1 MHALR
6 RLAKHLAKSA
16 LKPLSD
22 RWVYT
27 MRGGLAKGMRLKG
40 GFLFL
45 PKPTP
50 KEAPLL
56 EAIAPHLRGKVVYDI
71 GANIGITTL
80 FFAKHVGEE
89 GLVVAFEPVP
99 PTAQRLQENVHI
111 NRLQNV
117 RIYPVALGD
126 EAGQAEICYAE
137 DASGIATLRKDMAQG
152 YQREYR
158 MQTFTVEV
166 VPLDSLV
173 EREHLPAPDFIKLD
187 VEGFEYQVLQGA
199 HRLIERARP
208 ALFMELHGASHE
220 ERAETW
226 RKIYDL
232 LTKLGY
238 HITTAEGTPIT
249 LTTLFKHGNLWY
261 CEIGDSVSKLGG
273 G

>member
-1 MHALR
+1 MRETTMHALK

-99 PTAQRLQENVHI
+99 PTAQRLQENVRI

-117 RIYPVALGD
+117 RIYAVALGNV
-126 EAGQAEICYAE
+126 AGQAEICYAE

-152 YQREYR
+152 YQREYQ

-166 VPLDSLV
+166 VPLDALV
-173 EREHLPAPDFIKLD
+173 EREHLPAPDFIKID

-199 HRLIERARP
+199 RALIERARP
-208 ALFMELHGASHE
+208 SLFMELHGASHE

-226 RKIYDL
+226 KQIYEF
-232 LTKLGY
+232 LTARGY
-238 HITTAEGTPIT
+238 HIETVDGVSITPQN
-249 LTTLFKHGNLWY
+249 LLSHGNLWY
-261 CEIGDSVSKLGG
+261 CTVR
-273 G
+273 

>member
-1 MHALR
+1 MHSLK
-6 RLAKHLAKSA
+6 RLTKAVVRTV

-27 MRGGLAKGMRLKG
+27 LRGGLAKGMRIRG

-56 EAIAPHLRGKVVYDI
+56 EAIAPNLKGKVVYDI

-99 PTAQRLQENVHI
+99 PTARRLQENVRI

-117 RIYPVALGD
+117 RIYAVALGD
-126 EAGQAEICYAE
+126 TAGQAEICYAE
-137 DASGIATLRKDMAQG
+137 DASGIATLRKDMALG

-166 VPLDSLV
+166 VPLDVLV
-173 EREHLPAPDFIKLD
+173 EREHLPAPDFIKID

-199 HRLIERARP
+199 REVIERARP

-226 RKIYDL
+226 KQIYEF
-232 LTKLGY
+232 LTMRGY
-238 HITTAEGTPIT
+238 HIETVDGVSITPQN
-249 LTTLFKHGNLWY
+249 LLSHGNLWY
-261 CEIGDSVSKLGG
+261 STAR
-273 G
+273 